1 LFTILN
7 MGTPV
12 ADTDSMAAVLQAIQ
26 TGDLDSIEDPL
37 RQNVE
42 NTRKEHGDQH
52 VDTAQSLFIL
62 GMMLNNLGK
71 GQEAVAHLYEC
82 YEIRKNLLGTRDSST
97 AVTLRIVAGLE
108 MDNGMISESEAHF
121 RECIEM
127 AKSNLGKESM
137 MVLELQNLLV
147 SVLERS
153 EQLDRLEIELRT
165 LADLLKI
172 VKGPGHED
180 TIDALV
186 LSIHLIQSC

>member
-1 LFTILN
+1 
-7 MGTPV
+7 MGTPSGD
-12 ADTDSMAAVLQAIQ
+12 ADSMAAVLQAIQ
-26 TGDLDSIEDPL
+26 AGDLDSIESPL
-37 RQNVE
+37 RQSVE

-71 GQEAVAHLYEC
+71 GQEAIGHMYEC
-82 YEIRKNLLGTRDSST
+82 YQIRRNLLGTRDSST

-108 MDNGMISESEAHF
+108 SDSGMFTDAEAHF

-127 AKSNLGKESM
+127 ANNNLGKESLM
-137 MVLELQNLLV
+137 GLELRSLLV

-153 EQLDRLEIELRT
+153 EQLERLEAELRL

-172 VKGPGHED
+172 VKGPGHDD
-180 TIDALV
+180 TIDVLV
-186 LSIHLIQSC
+186 RFVFSNES